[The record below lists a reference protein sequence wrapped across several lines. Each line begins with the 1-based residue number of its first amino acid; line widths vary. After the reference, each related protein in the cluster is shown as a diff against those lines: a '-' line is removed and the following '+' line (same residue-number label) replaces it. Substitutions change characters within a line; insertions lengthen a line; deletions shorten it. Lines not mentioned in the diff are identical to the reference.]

1 MIRLY
6 IFQLYSQYN
15 LNNFAKIERFLCIRY
30 FASGKPRAFKS
41 KGTTPIHLSSNHS
54 STSCPSMRSMLS
66 AGSRPSS
73 KAAMARSRTAFAS
86 S

>member
-1 MIRLY
+1 MS
-6 IFQLYSQYN
+6 SQCI
-15 LNNFAKIERFLCIRY
+15 LNNFVKIEHFLHIHY
-30 FASGKPRAFKS
+30 FTSGKPRVFKS
-41 KGTTPIHLSSNHS
+41 KGAAPIHLSSNHS

-73 KAAMARSRTAFAS
+73 KAATARSRTFFAS

>member
-1 MIRLY
+1 M
-6 IFQLYSQYN
+6 
-15 LNNFAKIERFLCIRY
+15 
-30 FASGKPRAFKS
+30 FKS

-73 KAAMARSRTAFAS
+73 KAATARSRMPFAS
-86 S
+86 R

>member
-1 MIRLY
+1 M
-6 IFQLYSQYN
+6 FSQCF
-15 LNNFAKIERFLCIRY
+15 LNDFVKIERFLHIHY
-30 FASGKPRAFKS
+30 FTSGKPRVFKS
-41 KGTTPIHLSSNHS
+41 KGATPIHLFSNHN

-73 KAAMARSRTAFAS
+73 KAATARSSTAFAS

>member
-1 MIRLY
+1 M
-6 IFQLYSQYN
+6 
-15 LNNFAKIERFLCIRY
+15 KINRFLHIHY
-30 FASGKPRAFKS
+30 FTSGKPRVFKS

-73 KAAMARSRTAFAS
+73 RAAMARSRTFLAS
-86 S
+86 L